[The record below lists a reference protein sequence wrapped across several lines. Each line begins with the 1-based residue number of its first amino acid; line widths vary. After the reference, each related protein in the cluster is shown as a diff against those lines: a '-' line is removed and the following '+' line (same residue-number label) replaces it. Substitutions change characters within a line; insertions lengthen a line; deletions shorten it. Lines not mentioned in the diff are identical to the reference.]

1 MLREILT
8 GLWLRIKALVMR
20 RKLERDLTDEL
31 GFHMA
36 MRQQKLEQNGLT
48 AAEAS
53 AAARQ
58 RLGNPT
64 LLRETSRSLWTFT
77 WLDALGRDVRYA
89 VRAMARSPVF
99 AIVAILTLA
108 FGIGANTAIFSIVNG
123 ILLRAMPYE
132 RPAELYSIR
141 EAVQVGSERK
151 TMSSV
156 NGGNILEWKRSAAS
170 FEAIAALEPTND
182 NLILGSDSVN
192 VHGLRASA
200 SLFPLLGMWPR
211 IGRSFTS
218 QEDEMGHGL
227 ELILTDTL
235 WRTRFGAN
243 PAIVGE
249 KVSLNGYPATVIGV
263 LPASFYFPKQD
274 QLYGDRVA
282 KWDSRAE
289 YFLNLN
295 LGPWERKPGI
305 GNFNFAAIGR
315 LHRGV
320 TPQQALA
327 ELEAVEV
334 GIGRQS
340 SSGAT

>member
-20 RKLERDLTDEL
+20 RKLERDLNDEL

-36 MRQQKLEQNGLT
+36 MRQQKLEQDGLT
-48 AAEAS
+48 ATEAS
-53 AAARQ
+53 AAARR

-77 WLDALGRDVRYA
+77 WLDALSRDVRYA

-170 FEAIAALEPTND
+170 
-182 NLILGSDSVN
+182 
-192 VHGLRASA
+192 LR
-200 SLFPLLGMWPR
+200 
-211 IGRSFTS
+211 
-218 QEDEMGHGL
+218 
-227 ELILTDTL
+227 
-235 WRTRFGAN
+235 
-243 PAIVGE
+243 
-249 KVSLNGYPATVIGV
+249 
-263 LPASFYFPKQD
+263 
-274 QLYGDRVA
+274 GDR
-282 KWDSRAE
+282 R
-289 YFLNLN
+289 
-295 LGPWERKPGI
+295 
-305 GNFNFAAIGR
+305 
-315 LHRGV
+315 
-320 TPQQALA
+320 
-327 ELEAVEV
+327 
-334 GIGRQS
+334 
-340 SSGAT
+340 SGADQRQPHSGE